1 MAEAHIMM
9 ATLLRRYR
17 IIGDDLRPVRPVA
30 RVTIEPDFAPMFRL
44 ERV

>member
-9 ATLLRRYR
+9 VSLLQRCR
-17 IIGDDLRPVRPVA
+17 IICDVRPVRPVA
-30 RVTIEPDFAPMFRL
+30 RVTIEPNFAPMFRL